1 MRKTLIIL
9 APLSLFLWDADH
21 AAATDSDDG
30 CTLHSFI
37 SFSFFPMTP
46 KLPRKVL
53 TDVDAFLAY
62 TRKDAIADGVLVDL
76 SQGEL
81 SELVRQAGFVYP
93 IAMTCTA
100 FERYVAVTP
109 AAQAAGNDV
118 KGRLW
123 DILTMLRLAIRR
135 LEAETRSENLTF
147 QFLCIVDAA
156 EPVLA
161 ELKAIIGPD
170 DDGDPCLTLL
180 LPDED

>member
-1 MRKTLIIL
+1 
-9 APLSLFLWDADH
+9 
-21 AAATDSDDG
+21 
-30 CTLHSFI
+30 
-37 SFSFFPMTP
+37 MTS

-109 AAQAAGNDV
+109 AAQEAGNDV

-135 LEAETRSENLTF
+135 WKAETRSKNLTF
-147 QFLCIVDAA
+147 QFLCVVDAA

-161 ELKAIIGPD
+161 ELKAVIGPD
-170 DDGDPCLTLL
+170 DNGSPCLTLM